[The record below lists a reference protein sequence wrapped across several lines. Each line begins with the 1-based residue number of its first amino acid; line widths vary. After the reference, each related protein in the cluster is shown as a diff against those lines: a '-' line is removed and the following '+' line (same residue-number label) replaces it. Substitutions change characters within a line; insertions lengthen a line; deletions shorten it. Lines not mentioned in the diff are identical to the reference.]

1 MKDNDQSQP
10 EDCRWTL
17 DGLQYAGLAW
27 GPEDGRPVLA
37 THGWMD
43 HADSFRELGPRL
55 TGCRVVALDLSG
67 QGHSAHRSPD
77 ATYNL
82 WDDLPQ
88 MAALLDTLGWQT
100 VTLLGHSRGANINSL
115 FAAAQPDRINA
126 VIALDALVPDPV
138 ADDAVVDTLRAFIE
152 ETRRQSQRRRRTFT
166 SKDDYVTRR
175 SERRNSRQ
183 TAEAL
188 VDRAVAETSD
198 GFHTRADARLLAS
211 SAMKLTRPQVEAVLR
226 ALTMPVLNIWAEGG
240 LPSYTTWPAE
250 SRRLATNLVADYE
263 AIDIPGDHHVHLDP
277 QGAER
282 IATAILDFLERK
294 T

>member
-1 MKDNDQSQP
+1 MKDHDQSPPQ
-10 EDCRWTL
+10 EQSWTL
-17 DGLQYAGLAW
+17 DGLTYAGLAW

-77 ATYNL
+77 ATYNI

-88 MAALLDTLGWQT
+88 MAALLDTLGWKKC
-100 VTLLGHSRGANINSL
+100 TLLGHSRGANINSL
-115 FAAAQPDRINA
+115 FAAAQPNRVNA
-126 VIALDALVPDPV
+126 VIALDSLVPDPV
-138 ADDAVVDTLRAFIE
+138 AETAVVDTLRAFIE
-152 ETRRQSQRRRRTFT
+152 DTRHQATRRRRSFA
-166 SKDDYVTRR
+166 SKEEYITRR

-188 VDRAVAETSD
+188 ADRALVETPE
-198 GFHTRADARLLAS
+198 GVRTRADARLFAS
-211 SAMKLTRPQVEAVLR
+211 SALKLTRPQIEAVLA
-226 ALTMPVLNIWAEGG
+226 ALTMPVLNIWAKDGI
-240 LPSYTTWPAE
+240 PAYTDWPADA
-250 SRRLATNLVADYE
+250 RHLAEERAPDYE
-263 AIDIPGDHHVHLDP
+263 AIDLPGDHHFHLEP
-277 QGAER
+277 AGADR
-282 IATAILDFLERK
+282 IATAILDFLDRK

>member
-1 MKDNDQSQP
+1 MKDHDQPQP
-10 EDCRWTL
+10 EEGRWTL
-17 DGLQYAGLAW
+17 DGLQYAGLVW
-27 GPEDGRPVLA
+27 GPENGRPVLA

-43 HADSFRELGPRL
+43 HADSFRELAPRL

-88 MAALLDTLGWQT
+88 IAALLDTLGWKKC
-100 VTLLGHSRGANINSL
+100 TLLGHSRGANINSL
-115 FAAAQPDRINA
+115 FAAAQPQRVNA
-126 VIALDALVPDPV
+126 VVALDALVPDPV
-138 ADDAVVDTLRAFIE
+138 PEEAIIDTLRAFIE
-152 ETRRQSQRRRRTFT
+152 ETRQQASRRRRTYP
-166 SKDDYVTRR
+166 SKEDYVARR

-198 GFHTRADARLLAS
+198 GFHTRADARLFAS
-211 SAMKLTRPQVEAVLR
+211 SAMKLTRPQVEAVLS
-226 ALTMPVLNIWAEGG
+226 ALTMPVLNIWAEEG
-240 LPSYTTWPAE
+240 LPAYMEWPATA
-250 SRRLATNLVADYE
+250 RRLAEDHVADYE
-263 AIDIPGDHHVHLDP
+263 ALDLPGDHHFHLDP
-277 QGAER
+277 QRAGPIAE
-282 IATAILDFLERK
+282 AILDFLDRK

>member
-1 MKDNDQSQP
+1 MKDSDRPEP

-27 GPEDGRPVLA
+27 GPENGRPVLA

-43 HADSFRELGPRL
+43 HADSFRELAPRL
-55 TGCRVVALDLSG
+55 TGCRVVAIDLSG

-115 FAAAQPDRINA
+115 FAAAQPDRVTA

-138 ADDAVVDTLRAFIE
+138 AETAVVDTLRAFIE
-152 ETRRQSQRRRRTFT
+152 ETRRQTTRARRTFS
-166 SKDDYVTRR
+166 SKEDYITRR

-183 TAEAL
+183 TAAAL
-188 VDRAVAETSD
+188 VDRAVAETPD
-198 GFHTRADARLLAS
+198 GFRTRADARLFAS
-211 SAMKLTRPQVEAVLR
+211 SALKLTRPQVEAVLG
-226 ALTMPVLNIWAEGG
+226 ALTMPVLNIWAKDG
-240 LPSYTTWPAE
+240 LPAYTDWPDTA
-250 SRRLATNLVADYE
+250 RRLAGDLIADYE

-277 QGAER
+277 DGAQR
-282 IATAILDFLERK
+282 IATAILDFLDRK
-294 T
+294 A

>member
-1 MKDNDQSQP
+1 MKDHDQPSPQ
-10 EDCRWTL
+10 EHRWTL
-17 DGLQYAGLAW
+17 DGLTYAGLAW

-67 QGHSAHRSPD
+67 QGHSDHRSPD

-88 MAALLDTLGWQT
+88 MAALLDTFGWDKCS
-100 VTLLGHSRGANINSL
+100 LLGHSRGANINSL
-115 FAAAQPDRINA
+115 FAAAQPHRVNA

-138 ADDAVVDTLRAFIE
+138 AETAVVDTLRAFIE
-152 ETRRQSQRRRRTFT
+152 DTRHQATRRRTFT
-166 SKDDYVTRR
+166 SKEDYISRR

-188 VDRAVAETSD
+188 VDRAVLETPD
-198 GFHTRADARLLAS
+198 GLRTRADARLFAS
-211 SAMKLTRPQVEAVLR
+211 SAMKLTKPQVEAVLG
-226 ALTMPVLNIWAEGG
+226 ALTMPVLNIWAEQG
-240 LPSYTTWPAE
+240 LPAYTDWPAE
-250 SRRLATNLVADYE
+250 ARRLAETLAPDYE
-263 AIDIPGDHHVHLDP
+263 ALELPGDHHAHLDP
-277 QGAER
+277 TGAQR
-282 IATAILDFLERK
+282 IAAAILDFLDRK